1 MGQISKEAQYSF
13 LVQYAG
19 GFLWTWEVNQGP
31 QVNVA
36 VWSGWYQR
44 RPVVHSQRG
53 GPGGQH
59 HKTQLHARRSA
70 PLLSSARR
78 RRPQLIRLE
87 AALLTFSQVIIA
99 ALVNRSAINL
109 PPPARR
115 NYRAVAGPRA
125 LAGGARKGNTEGKE
139 GEQAAR
145 EREPS
150 DAAPARGLKCTTGTR
165 R

>member
-70 PLLSSARR
+70 PLCSAPLLR
-78 RRPQLIRLE
+78 QE
-87 AALLTFSQVIIA
+87 AAA
-99 ALVNRSAINL
+99 AINQIGSGAVDL
-109 PPPARR
+109 FAGDHRR
-115 NYRAVAGPRA
+115 
-125 LAGGARKGNTEGKE
+125 T
-139 GEQAAR
+139 
-145 EREPS
+145 
-150 DAAPARGLKCTTGTR
+150 C
-165 R
+165 